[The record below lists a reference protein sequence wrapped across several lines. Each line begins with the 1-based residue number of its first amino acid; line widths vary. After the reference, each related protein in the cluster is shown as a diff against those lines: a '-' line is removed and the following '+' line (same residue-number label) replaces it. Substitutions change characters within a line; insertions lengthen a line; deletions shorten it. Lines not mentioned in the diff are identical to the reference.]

1 MEMGTETEMGM
12 EAETETGMEMETGM
26 ETETGTE
33 AEMGQ
38 DKEME
43 PYTDAEPQ
51 PAVQAEMRQVDSRVQ
66 HFAALTTFIMQDLR
80 IPGIMLVTP
89 CIDRW
94 IRPCRTTK
102 HSL

>member
-1 MEMGTETEMGM
+1 MRTETGMTTETGMGTEAETEMGM
-12 EAETETGMEMETGM
+12 ETETGM
-26 ETETGTE
+26 E

-51 PAVQAEMRQVDSRVQ
+51 PAVQAETQQVDSRVQ
-66 HFAALTTFIMQDLR
+66 HFAALTTFIMQDLH

-94 IRPCRTTK
+94 IRPCRITK

>member
-1 MEMGTETEMGM
+1 METGTGT
-12 EAETETGMEMETGM
+12 EAETETGM

-43 PYTDAEPQ
+43 PYTDAELQ
-51 PAVQAEMRQVDSRVQ
+51 LAVQAETRQVDSRVQ
-66 HFAALTTFIMQDLR
+66 HFAALTTFIMQDLC

-94 IRPCRTTK
+94 IRPCRTMK